1 MKATTVLDIL
11 KVVSWIMFIG
21 LCIRTGAMIISF
33 FVSLFIDARAA
44 GDIYLGL
51 NLSDLMDFNK
61 WHYMVMGVFIIA
73 LSGLKAYLFFLVIKI
88 ISKINLTNPFSEYN
102 GKIIFKMS
110 SIALQIGILAV
121 SVKSYAQWLSKNQVS
136 IPYRG
141 ESTDFL
147 YLAGILF
154 VIAYIFKRGIELQ
167 SENELTV

>member
-11 KVVSWIMFIG
+11 KVVSWILFIG

-33 FVSLFIDARAA
+33 LVSLFLNTRAA

-51 NLSDLMDFNK
+51 DLSALLDYNK
-61 WHYMVMGVFIIA
+61 WHYIVMAVLIIS
-73 LSGLKAYLFFLVIKI
+73 LSGLKAYLFFWVIKI

-102 GKIIFKMS
+102 GNIIFKMS
-110 SIALQIGILAV
+110 SIALQIGILAI
-121 SVKSYAQWLSKNQVS
+121 SAKSYSQWLSKNQVFFA
-136 IPYRG
+136 YRG

-167 SENELTV
+167 SENELTI